1 MKTPILSVMLNVND
15 ELHDAL
21 APALGDIAEAAR
33 VTGRI
38 SLQKASDLMAKFA
51 RPKGEGTAAPG
62 PASDET
68 DVEEITVV
76 ESELG
81 EPPVKKPKAAQ

>member
-1 MKTPILSVMLNVND
+1 MAHGRQWSVSYTHL
-15 ELHDAL
+15 
-21 APALGDIAEAAR
+21 